1 MDMGE
6 DERGSW
12 ERFRLGSE
20 GEETARL
27 KDGLGGGGG
36 GGGIAMSRSVRGD
49 AEGTQR

>member
-27 KDGLGGGGG
+27 KDGLGGGG
-36 GGGIAMSRSVRGD
+36 IAMSRSVRGD